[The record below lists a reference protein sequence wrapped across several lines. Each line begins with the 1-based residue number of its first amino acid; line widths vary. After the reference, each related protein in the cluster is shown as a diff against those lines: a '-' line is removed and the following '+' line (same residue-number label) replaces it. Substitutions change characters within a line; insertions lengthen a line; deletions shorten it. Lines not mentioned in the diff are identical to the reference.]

1 MSVDEGLFRMD
12 LFYRIAVTSIRIPP
26 LKDRVGDIP
35 LLTDWLIRHLCQHH
49 ELPLKTLP
57 KDVLSML
64 EAYSWP
70 GNVRELRNIIES
82 MLLMST
88 SDTLAVED
96 LPPEIA
102 TPLWTNRPSHASGL
116 SECSPLEQAE
126 SHQIRTTLHQC
137 QGNLTLVAQKLGIA
151 KSTLYLK
158 LKKYGL
164 TQEVD
169 AIRAGH

>member
-1 MSVDEGLFRMD
+1 
-12 LFYRIAVTSIRIPP
+12 
-26 LKDRVGDIP
+26 
-35 LLTDWLIRHLCQHH
+35 
-49 ELPLKTLP
+49 
-57 KDVLSML
+57 ML

-96 LPPEIA
+96 LPPEVV
-102 TPLWTNRPSHASGL
+102 TPFCAICPSNESDLSGR
-116 SECSPLEQAE
+116 SPLEQVE